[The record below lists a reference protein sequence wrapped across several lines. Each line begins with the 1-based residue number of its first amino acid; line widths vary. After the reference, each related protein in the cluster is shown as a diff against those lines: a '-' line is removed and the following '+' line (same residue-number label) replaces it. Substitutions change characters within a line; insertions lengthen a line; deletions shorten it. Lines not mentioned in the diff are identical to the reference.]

1 LFIAYGQ
8 TPTWPLLQSAANAE
22 WFPLMAISIAL
33 RARLFALER
42 ATALSFYCVRPAMYL
57 SQIWL

>member
-8 TPTWPLLQSAANAE
+8 TPTWQLLQSAANAE

-33 RARLFALER
+33 
-42 ATALSFYCVRPAMYL
+42 PG
-57 SQIWL
+57 